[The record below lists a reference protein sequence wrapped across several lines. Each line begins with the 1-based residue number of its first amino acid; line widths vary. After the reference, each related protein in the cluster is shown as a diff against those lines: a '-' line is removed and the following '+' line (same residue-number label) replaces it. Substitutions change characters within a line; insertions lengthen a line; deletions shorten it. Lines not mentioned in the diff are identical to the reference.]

1 MAWLKDL
8 LYSVEVYVV
17 NPNDSSEYWRCWIS
31 DQDVIEKKNPGL
43 FTIEFTLNLSQDIIT
58 HRI

>member
-1 MAWLKDL
+1 
-8 LYSVEVYVV
+8 VYVV
-17 NPNDSSEYWRCWIS
+17 NPNDSSEYWRCWLS